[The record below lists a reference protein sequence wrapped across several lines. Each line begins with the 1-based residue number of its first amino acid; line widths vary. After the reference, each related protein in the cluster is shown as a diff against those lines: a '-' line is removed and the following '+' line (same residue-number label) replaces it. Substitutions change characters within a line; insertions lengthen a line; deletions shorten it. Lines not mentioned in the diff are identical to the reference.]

1 MYDELV
7 KELRSEYG
15 YDTCKDIRVM
25 KAAADAIE
33 ELSKREAD
41 MTHNMAAL
49 SLQVLRAEE
58 KIPRWIPVTE
68 RLPEHGQRVLVVG
81 LHGEAMYI
89 GTYTGGIK
97 ETAYRKAKPYKINA
111 GGYGWRSFTW
121 WMPLPQP
128 PK

>member
-1 MYDELV
+1 MVELIDELV
-7 KELRSEYG
+7 KRL
-15 YDTCKDIRVM
+15 KN
-25 KAAADAIE
+25 KAEVPDNYPEDSILMQEAADAIE
-33 ELSKREAD
+33 ELSKP
-41 MTHNMAAL
+41 
-49 SLQVLRAEE
+49 
-58 KIPRWIPVTE
+58 KWIPVTE
-68 RLPEHGQRVLVVG
+68 RLPESGKRVLVVG

-128 PK
+128 PKEATDA

>member
-7 KELRSEYG
+7 KELREWPRICVEYTG
-15 YDTCKDIRVM
+15 SIDELLDK
-25 KAAADAIE
+25 AADAIE
-33 ELSKREAD
+33 ELS
-41 MTHNMAAL
+41 N
-49 SLQVLRAEE
+49 
-58 KIPRWIPVTE
+58 PRWISVTE
-68 RLPEHGQRVLVVG
+68 RLPESGQRVLVVG

-128 PK
+128 PKITAEDND

>member
-1 MYDELV
+1 MYDKLIADL
-7 KELRSEYG
+7 KEDAEWAEANEWEIPIMLP
-15 YDTCKDIRVM
+15 THLKQ
-25 KAAADAIE
+25 AANAIE
-33 ELSKREAD
+33 ELSKP
-41 MTHNMAAL
+41 
-49 SLQVLRAEE
+49 
-58 KIPRWIPVTE
+58 KWIPVTE
-68 RLPEHGQRVLVVG
+68 QLPESGQRVLVVG

-128 PK
+128 PKEE

>member
-1 MYDELV
+1 MYEVLIAH
-7 KELRSEYG
+7 LRECAKLDPSNNTYAE
-15 YDTCKDIRVM
+15 
-25 KAAADAIE
+25 AANAIE
-33 ELSKREAD
+33 ELSKP
-41 MTHNMAAL
+41 
-49 SLQVLRAEE
+49 
-58 KIPRWIPVTE
+58 KWIPVTE
-68 RLPEHGQRVLVVG
+68 QLPESVQRVLVVG

-128 PK
+128 PKEE